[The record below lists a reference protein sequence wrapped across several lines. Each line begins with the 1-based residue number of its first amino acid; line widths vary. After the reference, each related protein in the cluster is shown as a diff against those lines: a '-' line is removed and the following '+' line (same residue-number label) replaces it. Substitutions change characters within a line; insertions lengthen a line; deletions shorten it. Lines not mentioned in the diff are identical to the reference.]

1 MLPRLELRQL
11 LVLQG
16 QGLMP
21 LLELVRL
28 RLLQHHLKVE
38 Q

>member
-21 LLELVRL
+21 LLELVQL
-28 RLLQHHLKVE
+28 PLLLHHQKDE